1 MNNHAYARILDVV
14 RDLNHTNIDNFIDLG
29 CSDGML
35 TTLVAKAVNAK
46 EVYGV
51 DISKEALEK
60 AALKN
65 IKTFRGD
72 LNTYKLPFKDNFF
85 DLILS
90 AAVIEYLIEPDYML
104 REVYRVLKPEKYF
117 ILETLPSLGSWVN
130 RFSLMLGYQPYG
142 CFVSKESPFV
152 GTLFRNKL
160 ELAFPKQQF
169 GHALRAF
176 TLRAIK
182 DLLKFHGFEIITVKG
197 ARGVFP
203 KSKVITIIDSIFSK
217 RASLARRNIIL
228 AVKPKVE

>member
-1 MNNHAYARILDVV
+1 MNNHAYACILDLV

-35 TTLVAKAVNAK
+35 TILVAKEINAK

-60 AALKN
+60 AALKD
-65 IKTFRGD
+65 IKTFQGD
-72 LNTYKLPFKDNFF
+72 LNSYKLPFKDNFF

-90 AAVIEYLIEPDYML
+90 SAILEFLIEPDYML

-117 ILETLPSLGSWVN
+117 IIKTLPSLGSWVN
-130 RFSLMLGYQPYG
+130 RFALLLGYQPYG
-142 CFVSKESPFV
+142 CFVSKEIPYA
-152 GTLFRNKL
+152 GTLFRKKL
-160 ELAFPKQQF
+160 ESAFPEQQF

-176 TLRAIK
+176 TLSAIK
-182 DLLKFHGFEIITVKG
+182 DLLKFHGFEIIKIKG
-197 ARGVFP
+197 AMGVYP
-203 KSKVITIIDSIFSK
+203 KSKVIRIIDSIFTK
-217 RASLARRNIIL
+217 RASWARRNIIL